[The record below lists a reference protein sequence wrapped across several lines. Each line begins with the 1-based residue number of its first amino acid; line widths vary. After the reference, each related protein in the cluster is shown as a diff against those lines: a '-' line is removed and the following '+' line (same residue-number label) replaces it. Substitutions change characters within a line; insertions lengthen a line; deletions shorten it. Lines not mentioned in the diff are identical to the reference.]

1 MGCMG
6 HKEYSGPCEICGYM
20 DNTAYLPSYL
30 APRTVLMNRYIV
42 GKLLSHNGEGAVYIA
57 YDTEKNKAVEIK
69 EYMPDLLC
77 TRKKNE
83 TQITVNPDAL
93 PLYKSYLSEFAD
105 LYKTLMN
112 SIETDCIQKIY
123 GIFSENNTGYVVME
137 HLNGI
142 PLSEYLENTDGVM
155 VWEKAKEIFP
165 PLFTALNLLHS
176 ATIVHRGL
184 SPESVYIDGR
194 GRLKLTAFGISASR
208 TADQRLN
215 CELFAGYAAPEQYS
229 VSERQGG
236 WTDIYGVCALLYHVL
251 TGVKPQ
257 PANERLHDDTLAEP
271 FLVNHNVP
279 HNVSRAV
286 MAGLILDTGA
296 RIHNMNL
303 LVSKLFEQPKEND
316 ASDGPVRPA
325 VAIENIPSPA
335 RQEKK
340 APQRKP
346 QQKPKKKSKKKQEKS
361 NIGTIIGISVF
372 LAIVAGFIV
381 AIIYFSDQTHQL
393 TNPAVTTTAASTTPA
408 ETTPSITTV
417 PPQTTTEKT
426 TEDNTEKILLP
437 SFVDRFYNTLE
448 SRYSILVF
456 EPVYE
461 YNDTYAS
468 GIVFEQDIPEGTEV
482 TSGTVI
488 TLKVSKGPEAVALPD
503 YVGKKVKDYTEE
515 LSELGIKY
523 ETEPEETTEFK
534 KNYVVRCDR
543 EIGDMIKISED
554 ETVTVYYAV
563 TPENTQEQS
572 DVPAQGTAPA
582 EEAASSEDNNS
593 DTSVNGDG
601 TSWQDGPD
609 FN

>member
-1 MGCMG
+1 MENNLKLCMGCMCR
-6 HKEYSGPCEICGYM
+6 KEYSGPCEICGYM

-30 APRTVLMNRYIV
+30 APRTVLMNRYMV
-42 GKLLSHNGEGAVYIA
+42 GRLLSHNGEGAVYIA
-57 YDTEKNKAVEIK
+57 YDMEKNKVVEIK

-83 TQITVNPDAL
+83 KQITVNNDAL

-105 LYKTLMN
+105 LYKSLMN
-112 SIETDCIQKIY
+112 NVETDCIQKIY

-137 HLNGI
+137 HLSGV
-142 PLSEYLENTDGVM
+142 PLSEYLEKTDGIM
-155 VWEKAKEIFP
+155 VWEKAKTIFP
-165 PLFTALNLLHS
+165 PLFTTLNLLHS

-184 SPESVYIDGR
+184 SPESVFIDQR

-208 TADQRLN
+208 TADSSLN
-215 CELFAGYAAPEQYS
+215 CELFSGYAAPEQYS

-236 WTDIYGVCALLYHVL
+236 WTDIYGVSALLYRVL
-251 TGVKPQ
+251 TGVTPQ
-257 PANERLHDDTLAEP
+257 SADQRLRDDTLAEP
-271 FLVNHNVP
+271 FLVNHAVP
-279 HNVSRAV
+279 HNVSRAI
-286 MAGLILDTGA
+286 MTGLMLDSNA

-325 VAIENIPSPA
+325 VAIENIPSPV

-340 APQRKP
+340 APQKKP
-346 QQKPKKKSKKKQEKS
+346 QQKTRKKTKKKNEKS
-361 NIGTIIGISVF
+361 NIGTIIGVSVF
-372 LAIVAGFIV
+372 LAIVTGFIV

-393 TNPAVTTTAASTTPA
+393 TNPSVTTVTTTTAT
-408 ETTPSITTV
+408 
-417 PPQTTTEKT
+417 PQTTPPIT
-426 TEDNTEKILLP
+426 TAPPVTTTKEEPEDNAEKILLP
-437 SFVDRFYNTLE
+437 DFVDRFYNTLE

-461 YNDTYAS
+461 YNDTYAA

-503 YVGKKVKDYTEE
+503 YVGKKVKDYTKE
-515 LSELGIKY
+515 LEELGIRY
-523 ETEPEETTEFK
+523 ETEEEETTEFK
-534 KNYVVRCDR
+534 KNYVVRCDK

-563 TPENTQEQS
+563 VPEDTEAQTEAPEEENT
-572 DVPAQGTAPA
+572 PAGNN
-582 EEAASSEDNNS
+582 ED
-593 DTSVNGDG
+593 G
-601 TSWQDGPD
+601 SWQDGPEWEEQ
-609 FN
+609 